1 METGRPGT
9 QIGSMHTSAKTL
21 SQLLATFGSVMDIVP
36 DGIVVVLPSGAVAYA
51 NKAAER
57 FIGNPK
63 EELVGT
69 HVKDIER
76 SVWEDLAKVFQDG
89 EPRIGI
95 RTLIQGKLYI
105 INSLPL
111 KFLNGIEG
119 VVSFF
124 QAVFVYD
131 KYAMELE
138 SAREMAQL
146 LDSIMESSYDGLWI
160 TDGNGK
166 VVKLNKAAERIT
178 GCSAEE
184 ILGRNVSE
192 LVSKGYVDESVTM
205 QVLKRKTTVTLVQ
218 TTKADKTVL
227 ATGNPI
233 LNSEGEIEV
242 IIINDRD
249 ITELDRIRRELDE
262 SKALVDQYKSEL
274 LDFHLRDL
282 QSNFFICRSKEMES
296 IYERALRVAR
306 FDSTVLITGESGV
319 GKGLLAKLIHQKSD
333 RSDGPFVRVDC
344 ASIVDTLFE
353 SELFGYEKGAFTGAS
368 TKGKPGLVEIAE
380 GGTLFFDEISEAPLS
395 QQVKLLRFLDEKCI
409 MRVGGSAVR
418 AVDVRVIAAT
428 NRDLA
433 EQVKKNLFR
442 EDLFYRLNVV
452 SLAIPPLRGRTQDIL
467 DLISFFAKKFR
478 SRHNLDRSIDR
489 EALDALLLYEYPGNV
504 RELENI
510 VESIMVLGR
519 GDLVTLSELPS
530 PVRRLVD
537 SAQFRQ
543 VIDQG
548 SLKNAIDQLELEQI
562 AKAVRKY
569 GSQQKAARH
578 LGMNQSTISRKMKRY
593 TGA

>member
-1 METGRPGT
+1 MQTP
-9 QIGSMHTSAKTL
+9 ANTL
-21 SQLLATFGSVMDIVP
+21 SELLEAFGSVMDIVP
-36 DGIVVVLPSGAVAYA
+36 DGIIVVLPSGVVAYA
-51 NKAAER
+51 NKAAAR
-57 FIGNPK
+57 FLGRPK
-63 EELVGT
+63 EELVNS
-69 HVKDIER
+69 HAEEIQR
-76 SVWEDLAKVFQDG
+76 SVWEDISKVFQDG
-89 EPRIGI
+89 VPQLGVRASID
-95 RTLIQGKLYI
+95 GKLYI
-105 INSLPL
+105 TNRLPL
-111 KFLNGIEG
+111 RFKKGIEG

-138 SAREMAQL
+138 SYREMAQL

-160 TDGNGK
+160 TDRHGN

-178 GCSAEE
+178 GCSADD

-192 LVSKGYVDESVTM
+192 LVAKGYVDESVTM
-205 QVLKRKTTVTLVQ
+205 EVLKRKTTVTLVQ
-218 TTKADKTVL
+218 TTKADKKVL

-233 LNSEGEIEV
+233 LNSKGEIDV

-262 SKALVDQYKSEL
+262 SKALVDQYRSEL

-282 QSNFFICRSKEMES
+282 ESNFFVCRSKEMES

-319 GKGLLAKLIHQKSD
+319 GKGQLAKLIHQKSE
-333 RSDGPFVRVDC
+333 RSGGPFVRVDC

-353 SELFGYEKGAFTGAS
+353 SELFGYEKGAFTGAGA
-368 TKGKPGLVEIAE
+368 KGKPGLVEMAE
-380 GGTLFFDEISEAPLS
+380 GGTLFLDEISEAPLS

-409 MRVGGSAVR
+409 MRVGGSTVR
-418 AVDVRVIAAT
+418 AVDTRVIAAT

-433 EQVKKNLFR
+433 EQVRKYAFR

-467 DLISFFAKKFR
+467 DLITFFTRKFR
-478 SRHNLDRSIDR
+478 SKHNLDRSIDS
-489 EALDALLLYEYPGNV
+489 EALDALLHYEYPGNV

-510 VESIMVLGR
+510 VESVMVLSR
-519 GDLVTLSELPS
+519 GDVVTLSELPP
-530 PVRRLVD
+530 PVRKLVD
-537 SAQFRQ
+537 PAQLRRA
-543 VIDQG
+543 IEQG

-562 AKAVRKY
+562 AEAVRKY

-578 LGMNQSTISRKMKRY
+578 LGINQSTISRKMKRY
-593 TGA
+593 SGN